1 MTAQMALEAFA
12 MAKSWFVF
20 VPAVLIL
27 AFCSRP
33 PGQEIT
39 DPGEI
44 VTPSV
49 ALERL
54 KKGNHRFAEGHS
66 VSPNFNKARIQKTFE
81 KGQHP
86 YATILSC
93 SDSRVP
99 PEILFDQGVGDLFVI
114 RVAGNVA
121 DVDEIGTAE
130 YGAGHLNTPLVMVL
144 GHRKCGAVTAVAN
157 GEVVHGNI
165 PKLVD
170 NIVPAVTRIRLAR
183 PGAAAS
189 AWIEDAI
196 AENVR
201 QSISD
206 LKQSHIIHELLTQ
219 KKVEIVGGVYDIET
233 GTVNFLDMPAGH

>member
-1 MTAQMALEAFA
+1 MTRI
-12 MAKSWFVF
+12 
-20 VPAVLIL
+20 VLSLLL
-27 AFCSRP
+27 AGLTLCSRSV
-33 PGQEIT
+33 GQEIT
-39 DPGEI
+39 DPGEV
-44 VTPSV
+44 VTPAV

-54 KKGNHRFAEGHS
+54 KKGNHRFAGGHS
-66 VSPNFNKARIQKTFE
+66 LSPNFSKARIQKTFE

-99 PEILFDQGVGDLFVI
+99 PEIIFDQGVGDLFVI

-130 YGAGHLNTPLVMVL
+130 YGAGHLNTPLVVVL

-157 GEVVHGNI
+157 GEIVHGSI

-170 NIVPAVTRIRLAR
+170 NIVPAVTRIRLGR
-183 PGAAAS
+183 PGVPAAT
-189 AWIEDAI
+189 WIDDAI

-201 QSISD
+201 QSIMD
-206 LKQSHIIHELLTQ
+206 LKHSHIIHDLLNQ

-233 GTVNFLDMPAGH
+233 GAVNFLDMPAGH

>member
-1 MTAQMALEAFA
+1 MKHIVLLTALSFA
-12 MAKSWFVF
+12 
-20 VPAVLIL
+20 
-27 AFCSRP
+27 AFCSRS
-33 PGQEIT
+33 PGQEIS

-44 VTPSV
+44 VTPAV

-54 KKGNHRFAEGHS
+54 KQGNHRFAGGHS
-66 VSPNFNKARIQKTFE
+66 ISPNFSKARIQKTFE

-99 PEILFDQGVGDLFVI
+99 TEIIFDQGVGDLFVI

-157 GEVVHGNI
+157 GEIVHGSI

-183 PGAAAS
+183 PGAAPTS
-189 AWIEDAI
+189 WIEDAI

-201 QSISD
+201 QSMSD
-206 LKQSHIIHELLTQ
+206 LKQSHIIHELLNQ

-233 GTVNFLDMPAGH
+233 GMVKFLDIPSGH